1 MTHLGTTTDAAASC
15 READLGFK
23 DGACVERK
31 TILLGLPL
39 AAWNE
44 RENAK
49 DEGQKPHESTVFCEQ
64 GPPIISLFP
73 TAKVHL
79 R

>member
-49 DEGQKPHESTVFCEQ
+49 DEG
-64 GPPIISLFP
+64 
-73 TAKVHL
+73 
-79 R
+79 